1 MNVKLVFS
9 QFLIACVAIF
19 ASAQAWAVLHLE
31 VTGGIDYVREL
42 LAYGIFR
49 TEFRHSNQ
57 YS

>member
-31 VTGGIDYVREL
+31 VTGGIEKRKL
-42 LAYGIFR
+42 LAYVKG
-49 TEFRHSNQ
+49 
-57 YS
+57 